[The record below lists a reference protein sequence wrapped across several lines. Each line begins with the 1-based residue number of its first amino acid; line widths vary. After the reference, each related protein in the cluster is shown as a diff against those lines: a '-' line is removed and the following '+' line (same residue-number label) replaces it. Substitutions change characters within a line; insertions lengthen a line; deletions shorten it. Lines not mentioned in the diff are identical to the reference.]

1 MVPDH
6 FGDKLAHYNLPRGSE
21 DENSDPDDDDN
32 GEEEEEE
39 DRRWLETSWCKL
51 DLPTAEQNLFAD
63 LNTPEQVKILNFSC
77 MLGNF
82 SCFCFSL
89 LTFSKLTFKLILTR

>member
-1 MVPDH
+1 MDPDH

-21 DENSDPDDDDN
+21 DEKSDCDDDD
-32 GEEEEEE
+32 GEEEE

-63 LNTPEQVKILNFSC
+63 LNTPEQVKY
-77 MLGNF
+77 
-82 SCFCFSL
+82 
-89 LTFSKLTFKLILTR
+89 LTLKAPRKDVVCCK

>member
-1 MVPDH
+1 MDPDH

-21 DENSDPDDDDN
+21 DENSDPDDDDD
-32 GEEEEEE
+32 GEEEE

-63 LNTPEQVKILNFSC
+63 LNTPEQVKYLTLC

-82 SCFCFSL
+82 SYFCYRQ
-89 LTFSKLTFKLILTR
+89 LTF